1 MVNNLIYFS
10 SQSIPNGVLNAE
22 PIPISQTRLS
32 DGLGADRGASCPPST
47 ATTPATTPI
56 GTQFNHPCDFTVT
69 ITSDEFVYA
78 KITRVD
84 YRHMRNQMEIK
95 KAQKVSSMEQINK
108 ASEMSVDRPMDSGFD
123 KSTEIKSDVTVS
135 SDAICQ
141 SDYTEG
147 AEVEDS
153 FFSRRRRNT
162 IHASLIDI
170 KAR

>member
-1 MVNNLIYFS
+1 
-10 SQSIPNGVLNAE
+10 
-22 PIPISQTRLS
+22 
-32 DGLGADRGASCPPST
+32 
-47 ATTPATTPI
+47 
-56 GTQFNHPCDFTVT
+56 
-69 ITSDEFVYA
+69 
-78 KITRVD
+78 
-84 YRHMRNQMEIK
+84 
-95 KAQKVSSMEQINK
+95 MEQINK